1 MARSP
6 SPSHRRPRP
15 AGSATSGLYRACW
28 YRRSF
33 DAPGLGKAERLV
45 LLFGAVDYAATVW
58 VNGLF
63 ATAHE
68 GGFTPFQVDITD
80 LLDASG
86 PQSIVVRALD
96 DPRELAKPRGKQD
109 WQPEPH
115 SIWYPRTT
123 GIWQTVWLERVPA
136 SRIGTIRWVPCL
148 QHWEIGFEMRVD
160 GERRDDL
167 RLDVRLEVGDRR
179 WRTTPTRSWPGRSTA
194 GSPCPTRGSTTRA
207 TNCSGAP
214 SRRP

>member
-1 MARSP
+1 MQEQADL
-6 SPSHRRPRP
+6 HAYPRP
-15 AGSATSGLYRACW
+15 QLRRDEWISLNGEWEFGIDHEACWILPGQVNWKDTITVPFAPETEGSGIGDPGLYRACW

-33 DAPGLGKAERLV
+33 DAPPLGKTERLV

-63 ATAHE
+63 AKVHE

-109 WQPEPH
+109 WLPEPH

-123 GIWQTVWLERVPA
+123 GIWQTVWLERVP
-136 SRIGTIRWVPCL
+136 
-148 QHWEIGFEMRVD
+148 
-160 GERRDDL
+160 
-167 RLDVRLEVGDRR
+167 
-179 WRTTPTRSWPGRSTA
+179 
-194 GSPCPTRGSTTRA
+194 
-207 TNCSGAP
+207 
-214 SRRP
+214 